1 MTNRDKVN
9 ALSNREMAVLWD
21 YIKSN
26 CAGSNCVFYACPDC
40 GGDCL
45 KGFEAWL
52 GLECE
57 AEENTPVDN
66 KAEKLS
72 KKLETV
78 FITNGDK
85 IKSMDN
91 AELAKVLCQSKEF
104 DKCNYCSYLTP
115 DTLYCHKESCVDG
128 IKAWLDAP
136 SANEPDNPPAD
147 KHVDLQKVSEKVC
160 DNVNHPAHYNRAGA
174 MECIREMVVILG
186 YEATINFCNLNA
198 WKYRYRSSEKNGA
211 EDMAKSDWYVKKAD
225 ELKAEAGYF

>member
-26 CAGSNCVFYACPDC
+26 CAGNNCVFYACPDC

-57 AEENTPVDN
+57 AEENPPADN

-78 FITNGDK
+78 FMTNGDK

-104 DKCNYCSYLTP
+104 DKCNYCSYLTS

-128 IKAWLDAP
+128 IKAWLETP
-136 SANEPDNPPAD
+136 SEDKGDDCMNRMANVAKLLGLKLGQFFMIDGDEDICYWLD
-147 KHVDLQKVSEKVC
+147 EDGLSS
-160 DNVNHPAHYNRAGA
+160 VNR
-174 MECIREMVVILG
+174 REMLIDEGLNDTLVGLLCGYREITSIADWLG
-186 YEATINFCNLNA
+186 
-198 WKYRYRSSEKNGA
+198 SSL
-211 EDMAKSDWYVKKAD
+211 VKKKVQGN
-225 ELKAEAGYF
+225 E